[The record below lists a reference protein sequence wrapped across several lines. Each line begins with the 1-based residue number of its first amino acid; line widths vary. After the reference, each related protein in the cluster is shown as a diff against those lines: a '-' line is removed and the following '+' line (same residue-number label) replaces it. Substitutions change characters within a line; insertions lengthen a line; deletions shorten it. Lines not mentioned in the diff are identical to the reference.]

1 MRFVVL
7 ALPVLAG
14 VALFLFS
21 RRRRPASRVADADV
35 LAAAA
40 AGRPLT
46 RDQLIAVAVHEAV
59 NSVECDGVVT
69 AVLPKDRYEVVFP
82 DGRRLNGTRSTRLWR
97 IRRKVFAGDLVR
109 CLVSSSGTCL
119 ILENVHPPR
128 NRLSRPP
135 GAPA

>member
-1 MRFVVL
+1 MRFVLL

-14 VALFLFS
+14 VALFLLS

-69 AVLPKDRYEVVFP
+69 AVLPEDRYEVVFP
-82 DGRRLNGTRSTRLWR
+82 DGRRLSATRSTRLWR
-97 IRRKVFAGDLVR
+97 IRRKVSAGDLVR
-109 CLVSSSGTCL
+109 VLVSSGGTCI
-119 ILENVHPPR
+119 ILEQRTPPAR
-128 NRLSRPP
+128 R
-135 GAPA
+135 